1 MQRTRARETVRLEAF
16 AHTAQCAAAR
26 WQLNTGPKPLNPGCA
41 TYIRSIVPVPGL
53 AWPLLFCAI
62 AFFLVPRAG
71 LLANQFA
78 PPIKAGALRVASR
91 ARFMR

>member
-41 TYIRSIVPVPGL
+41 TYIRSIVPSTGPGVAL
-53 AWPLLFCAI
+53 VVLCHRVLPCA
-62 AFFLVPRAG
+62 
-71 LLANQFA
+71 
-78 PPIKAGALRVASR
+78 ASGVIG
-91 ARFMR
+91 